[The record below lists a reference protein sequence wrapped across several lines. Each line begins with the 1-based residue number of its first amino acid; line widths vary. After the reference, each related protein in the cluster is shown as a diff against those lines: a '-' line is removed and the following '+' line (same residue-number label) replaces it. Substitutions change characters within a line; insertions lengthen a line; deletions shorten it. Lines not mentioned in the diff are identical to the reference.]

1 MTLDALTVA
10 IRAVLYIDLLTMFGS
25 GVFGLN
31 GLRSAEHAVRV
42 LPLRRWLAGMAVLG
56 LLVSVMQIVV
66 MAASMSGV
74 PLTVVNG
81 DVLEKLINGTLIGTA
96 WKVRMAALLTM
107 VPVSVLVARTPR
119 AGLLLAIVFAGVA
132 VATFAWAGHGA
143 MNSGAIGW
151 LHLGA
156 DVVHLFAAG
165 AWIGAIAALCTL
177 LFDGRVALN
186 AVRLSLLYCALKD
199 FASTGTVVVGLIL
212 LTGILNLWIIVGMPN
227 VLSLPNHA
235 YGRLLLVKI
244 ALFVAMLCLAA
255 GNRFRLSPALGRV
268 HEQGDP
274 RTALAMLRVSL
285 AAEAGCALTILAIT
299 AWLGTLAPSGH

>member
-10 IRAVLYIDLLTMFGS
+10 IRAVLYIDLLTMFGI
-25 GVFGLN
+25 GVFGVN
-31 GLRSAEHAVRV
+31 GLQSAEQAVRM
-42 LPLRRWLAGMAVLG
+42 LPLRRWLAGMAVFG
-56 LLVSVMQIVV
+56 LFVSVIQIVV

-96 WKVRMAALLTM
+96 WKVRMAALLAT
-107 VPVSVLVARTPR
+107 VPVSFLVTRTPR
-119 AGLLLAIVFAGVA
+119 AALVLATALSGAA

-143 MNSGAIGW
+143 MNSGVIGW

-156 DVVHLFAAG
+156 DVIHLLAAG
-165 AWIGAIAALCTL
+165 AWIGAIAALCML
-177 LFDGRVALN
+177 LFDGRAGQD
-186 AVRLSLLYCALKD
+186 ADRISLLHRALSD

-212 LTGILNLWIIVGMPN
+212 LTGILNVWVIVRISN
-227 VLSLPNHA
+227 VLALPNHA

-274 RTALAMLRVSL
+274 RTALTMLRMSL
-285 AAEAGCALTILAIT
+285 AAEAGCALTILAI
-299 AWLGTLAPSGH
+299 AGWLGTLAPSGH

>member
-1 MTLDALTVA
+1 MTLDALAVA
-10 IRAVLYIDLLTMFGS
+10 VRAVLYIDLLTMFGI